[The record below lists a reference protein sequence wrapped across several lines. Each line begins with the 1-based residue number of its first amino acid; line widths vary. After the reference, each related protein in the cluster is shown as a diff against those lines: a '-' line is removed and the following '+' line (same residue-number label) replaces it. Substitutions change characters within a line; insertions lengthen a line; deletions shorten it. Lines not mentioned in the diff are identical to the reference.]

1 MRKYAIYGGSFD
13 PIHIGHVALA
23 DHAVKECGLDKL
35 IFMPAHVSPFKQDKK
50 VSDGKDRC
58 GMIEAVLGYNKAFCL
73 SHYEISR
80 DGPSYT
86 IETLRHW
93 DSILDGTLYFVLGFD
108 SVVQLDTWY
117 KGAEIIRDFPL
128 ITARRP
134 ETEDSDG
141 MNKIEEYRREYGAD
155 ITILEMPP
163 VDASSTDIRELVRTG
178 NSIKGLVLPEV
189 EDYIRRNRLYQE

>member
-1 MRKYAIYGGSFD
+1 
-13 PIHIGHVALA
+13 
-23 DHAVKECGLDKL
+23 
-35 IFMPAHVSPFKQDKK
+35 
-50 VSDGKDRC
+50 
-58 GMIEAVLGYNKAFCL
+58 L